1 MCASPQ
7 RPAPGA
13 NTSGDEFATLA
24 VDAPIVLGADDEAV
38 GMDEEAARD
47 IVTRFLAKGGVRAV
61 GPDGH
66 VYIMYPRRGARS
78 LMDSVSAVEDR
89 PLLLEAFK

>member
-1 MCASPQ
+1 M
-7 RPAPGA
+7 
-13 NTSGDEFATLA
+13 
-24 VDAPIVLGADDEAV
+24 
-38 GMDEEAARD
+38 ARD

-66 VYIMYPRRGARS
+66 VYIMYSRRGARS

-89 PLLLEAFK
+89 LLLLEAFK